1 MSTSEWHNEMRS
13 IVDTVDAFNP
23 DVAEFWFLRHG
34 ETALNK
40 SQIVQT
46 QHGVTLN
53 DTGREQSRKAA
64 LLLADEPFDV
74 IHASDLER
82 TWETATIV
90 NDVCKK
96 PIHKA
101 PGLWERN
108 WGDYAGQSNVDLNW
122 SDNPNNGESLSEFT
136 LRTLQGFRDV
146 LVKDKILIVAHGG
159 NYAVLLAAFGLTF
172 GRNLVVKNAQPI
184 KATRDASAPRGWAVT
199 PLS

>member
-1 MSTSEWHNEMRS
+1 MSTPAWHQEMRS
-13 IVDTVDAFNP
+13 IVDEVEPLTPDAE
-23 DVAEFWFLRHG
+23 EFWFLRHG

-40 SQIVQT
+40 SRIVQT

-53 DTGREQSRKAA
+53 DTGREQARKAA
-64 LLLADEPFDV
+64 QLLANEPFHE

-90 NDVCKK
+90 NEVCNK

-101 PGLWERN
+101 SSLWERN
-108 WGDYAGQSNVDLNW
+108 WGDYAGQSNVGLNW

-136 LRTLQGFRDV
+136 LRTLNGFREV

-172 GRNLVVKNAQPI
+172 AGNLVVKNAQPI

-199 PLS
+199 PLD